1 VKKEKQKNLVVYQAP
16 NGAVE
21 VCLDYQKETI
31 FLTQQQVAELFGV
44 QKAAISK
51 HVKNIFISGELEEK
65 ATVSKMETVQTEG
78 ERTIKRKIDYYN
90 LDLILS
96 VGYRVN
102 SINATKFRQWA
113 TKTLR
118 QHILQGYTI
127 NKKRIAKNYEE
138 FLKAVESVQKLL
150 PTGGKVKTEDALELI
165 KMFANTWLSLDAYDK
180 SNLPKSGASKKQVKV
195 SAEELA
201 QVIAE
206 LKENLLK
213 KKEATE
219 FFAQEREKDAITGI
233 IGSVFQ
239 AVFGRDAYETL
250 EEKAAHLL
258 YFFVKN
264 HPFIDGNKR
273 SGAFAFVW
281 FLNKSGILQREKIS
295 PEALTALTLLVAES
309 NPKDKARVIG
319 LILQLLRK

>member
-1 VKKEKQKNLVVYQAP
+1 MK
-16 NGAVE
+16 
-21 VCLDYQKETI
+21 KETI
-31 FLTQQQVAELFGV
+31 IYQGKNGEIALKGDIKKETIWASQAQIVDLFGV
-44 QKAAISK
+44 DQSVVSR
-51 HVKNIFISGELEEK
+51 HVRNIFKDGEIEEK
-65 ATVSKMETVQTEG
+65 SNMQKMHIPNSDKPVAF
-78 ERTIKRKIDYYN
+78 YS
-90 LDLILS
+90 LDVILA
-96 VGYRVN
+96 VGYRTN
-102 SINATKFRQWA
+102 SKVAIEFRQWA

-195 SAEELA
+195 SAEELTR
-201 QVIAE
+201 VIAE

-239 AVFGRDAYETL
+239 AVFGRDSYETL

-264 HPFIDGNKR
+264 HPFVDGNKR

-281 FLNKSGILQREKIS
+281 FLDKSGLLQREKIS

-319 LILQLLRK
+319 LVLQLLRK